1 MNLSEDLIVP
11 YNEQI
16 VGFSGERVDTRD
28 YLDLRTMIGS
38 RKDGQ
43 EVRVRFLLVE
53 ANTSYNVLLGRP
65 CLNAF
70 GAIVSTLHLAMKFP
84 SDKGTICTVHA
95 DQQIAR
101 QCYAAGLKIAPY
113 SRPRKQHRSEVA
125 MTDLD
130 PRTNTEDR
138 IQPEGETKEI
148 PIGKHPEQVTKI
160 GGALK
165 SEEEEL
171 LGAVI
176 LENKDLFAWS
186 IADMPSVHPD
196 VMSHKLAIFREARPV
211 AQKKRKMG
219 EELRRAVKEEVRNLE
234 GAGFIREIKYTT
246 WLANVVMVKK
256 TSEKWWMCTNFT
268 DLNKAFPKD
277 AYPLPSIDRLV
288 DGALGHN
295 FLSFLDAYSGY
306 NQIPMYGPDRSKTAF
321 ITDRAN
327 FCYEVMSFGLKNAG
341 ATYQRL
347 MDRVFRRPIG
357 RPMEVYVDDMVVKS
371 QTVVDHACDLKE
383 VFHQVRKYDMR
394 LNPEKCVFGVPTG
407 KFLGFMLTARGIE
420 ANPDKCAAI
429 TEMRSPR
436 NLKEIQRLVGRL
448 TSLARFL
455 PKLTEKVQPILKI
468 MKKQTADKWDDR
480 CEAVFQQIK
489 EMISRPPIMSR
500 PIEGLPLQLYLSVSD
515 DTISA
520 ALI

>member
-1 MNLSEDLIVP
+1 
-11 YNEQI
+11 
-16 VGFSGERVDTRD
+16 
-28 YLDLRTMIGS
+28 
-38 RKDGQ
+38 
-43 EVRVRFLLVE
+43 
-53 ANTSYNVLLGRP
+53 
-65 CLNAF
+65 
-70 GAIVSTLHLAMKFP
+70 
-84 SDKGTICTVHA
+84 
-95 DQQIAR
+95 
-101 QCYAAGLKIAPY
+101 
-113 SRPRKQHRSEVA
+113 

>member
-16 VGFSGERVDTRD
+16 VGFSGERVDTRG
-28 YLDLRTMIGS
+28 YLDLRTRIGS
-38 RKDGQ
+38 RKDGR

-53 ANTSYNVLLGRP
+53 ANTSYNVLLGTP

-101 QCYAAGLKIAPY
+101 QCYAAGLRITSY
-113 SRPRKQHRSEVA
+113 SHPRKQHRSEVA

-130 PRTNTEDR
+130 PRTNTKDQL
-138 IQPEGETKEI
+138 QPEGETKEI
-148 PIGKHPEQVTKI
+148 PIGKHPGQVTKI

-165 SEEEEL
+165 PEEEEL
-171 LGAVI
+171 LRAVI

-186 IADMPSVHPD
+186 SADMPGVHPD

-219 EELRRAVKEEVRNLE
+219 EKPRRAVEEEVRKLE
-234 GAGFIREIKYTT
+234 EAGFIKEIKYTT

-256 TSEKWWMCTNFT
+256 TSRKWRMCTDFT
-268 DLNKAFPKD
+268 DLNKACPKD

-288 DGALGHN
+288 DGASGHN

-321 ITDRAN
+321 IIDRAN
-327 FCYEVMSFGLKNAG
+327 FCYEVMPFGLKNAG

-347 MDRVFRRPIG
+347 MDQVFRGQFG
-357 RPMEVYVDDMVVKS
+357 RSMEVYVDDTSMDMWQLQNHTITRRSTAHTSRRFKS
-371 QTVVDHACDLKE
+371 
-383 VFHQVRKYDMR
+383 
-394 LNPEKCVFGVPTG
+394 
-407 KFLGFMLTARGIE
+407 
-420 ANPDKCAAI
+420 
-429 TEMRSPR
+429 
-436 NLKEIQRLVGRL
+436 
-448 TSLARFL
+448 
-455 PKLTEKVQPILKI
+455 
-468 MKKQTADKWDDR
+468 
-480 CEAVFQQIK
+480 
-489 EMISRPPIMSR
+489 
-500 PIEGLPLQLYLSVSD
+500 
-515 DTISA
+515 
-520 ALI
+520 